1 MRPAEGNGNTKS
13 MQPAPASPRAISP
26 SVNGWSAEYLD
37 SEYARFKADPS
48 SVPVDLQA
56 FFQGF
61 DLAMA
66 DGAVRGAG
74 VAAGPPSEF
83 QRRVD
88 GLMAAYRGRGHLAA
102 QLDPFGRARPRP
114 PELELAYHGL
124 SEADHQRTIL
134 TQVHGLPSTTTLRE
148 AIAYLEATYC
158 GTTALEF
165 MHVNNA
171 QEREWFLRK
180 FEAAEGHIPLTRDQK
195 IAVFDQLA
203 QSQTFETFVG
213 VRYGPAYKWFSLEGS
228 TSLIPMVEQMID
240 HSTTLGVEEIVLG
253 MPHRGRVNVLNSVM
267 GKTFEQV
274 FTEFEDNWEAGYLDG
289 GGDVKYHRGYSITR
303 TMPSGKQVRMAM
315 ASNPSH
321 LESVDGVVLGRTRA
335 KQRLRNDT
343 ERRRVIPLLMHG
355 DGAVA
360 GQGMVAETLN
370 MSQLEGYTVG
380 GTPHIVVNNLIA
392 FTTLPEDD
400 RSTTYCTDIAKS
412 IEAPVFHVNG
422 EDPEACA
429 AVARLAVEYRQEFRK
444 DIFIDLWCYRKYGH
458 NEGDEQSYTQ
468 PQLAALIK
476 NRKTTLAIYTEKL
489 VAEGVM
495 TQAEADAKTDRLKDV
510 LDKAMAK
517 AKASPQMPTIDP
529 GNDRW
534 KGVTGDYTF
543 APVETAV
550 PMSTI
555 SEVCAGLGHVPEGF
569 NLNTKLEK
577 LLQTRTDLPKSNQ
590 ISHADAELLAVGTL
604 LLDGIPVR
612 LSGQDSRRGTFSQRH
627 AVLRDFETGEP
638 YIPLNNLREMGVPA
652 TDHEAGTKGKDGKP
666 RQARFCVYDSPLSEV
681 SVLAFDYGYSLAD
694 PRMLVMWEAQFGDF
708 ANGAQ
713 VMIDQYLA
721 SGELKWNRWSG
732 LVLLLPHGYE
742 ANGPE
747 HSSCRLER
755 FLLLC
760 ADDNM
765 QIVNCSTAAQMF
777 HVLRR
782 QVMRPFRKPLVVAS
796 PKRMLRTVTSTV
808 EELTTGA
815 FREMLDDPAFAKDG
829 GGGWDRKGVSR
840 VVLCS
845 GKVYYELA
853 ERRKVSGR
861 QDVAIVRIE
870 QLYPFNQQMMSDI
883 LARYPKKAEVVYVQ
897 EEPRN
902 AGCYLYVADVFRS
915 NFSIEL
921 KYIGR
926 DPSATPAVGSKHA
939 DLIQQE
945 AVIAAAIGPAPG
957 QTEKKLE
964 GRPAAKEPAK
974 SRDAVPQPA
983 R

>member
-1 MRPAEGNGNTKS
+1 MRPAEGNGNTTS
-13 MQPAPASPRAISP
+13 MQPAPPTGPRGISQ
-26 SVNGWSAEYLD
+26 SVNSWNAEYLD
-37 SEYARFKADPS
+37 GEYARFKADPA
-48 SVPVDLQA
+48 SVPADLQS

-66 DGAVRGAG
+66 DGAARGPSTGA
-74 VAAGPPSEF
+74 PSEF

-88 GLMAAYRGRGHLAA
+88 ALIAAYRSRGHLAA

-114 PELELAYHGL
+114 AELELSSHGL
-124 SEADHQRTIL
+124 TEADLSRPIL
-134 TQVHGLPSTTTLRE
+134 AQVKGLPATPTLRDT
-148 AIAYLEATYC
+148 IAYLEATYC
-158 GTTALEF
+158 GSIALEF
-165 MHVNNA
+165 THVNNNE
-171 QEREWFLRK
+171 EREWFLQN
-180 FEAAEGHIPLTRDQK
+180 FEAAQGRVALTREQK
-195 IAVFDQLA
+195 VAIFDQIA
-203 QSQTFETFVG
+203 QSQTFESFVG
-213 VRYGPAYKWFSLEGS
+213 IRYGPSYKWFSLEGS

-240 HSTTLGVEEIVLG
+240 RSTTLGVEEIVLG
-253 MPHRGRVNVLNSVM
+253 MPHRGRVNVLNAVM
-267 GKTFEQV
+267 GKSFEQV
-274 FTEFEDNWEAGYLDG
+274 FTEFEDNWEAGFLDG

-303 TMPSGKQVRMAM
+303 TMPSGKPIRLAM

-400 RSTTYCTDIAKS
+400 RSTTYCTDIAKA

-429 AVARLAVEYRQEFRK
+429 AVARLAVEYRQQFRK

-476 NRKTTLAIYTEKL
+476 NRKTTLASYTEKL
-489 VAEGVM
+489 VGEGVL
-495 TQAEADAKTDRLKDV
+495 TQAEADAKTNRLKET
-510 LDKAMAK
+510 LEAAMAK
-517 AKASPQMPTIDP
+517 AKREPQMPTIDP

-534 KGVTGDYTF
+534 RGVAGGYSF
-543 APVETAV
+543 EPVETAV

-555 SEVCAGLGHVPEGF
+555 NEICSGLARVPEGF
-569 NLNTKLEK
+569 NLNPKLEK
-577 LLQTRTDLPKSNQ
+577 LLQTRGELPKANQ

-627 AVLRDFETGEP
+627 AVLRDFNTGEP

-652 TDHEAGTKGKDGKP
+652 TDHEAGTRGKDGKP

-694 PRMLVMWEAQFGDF
+694 PKMLVMWEAQFGDF

-713 VMIDQYLA
+713 VIIDQYLA
-721 SGELKWNRWSG
+721 SSELKWNRWSG

-742 ANGPE
+742 AAGPE

-760 ADDNM
+760 ADDNL
-765 QIVNCSTAAQMF
+765 QVVNCSTAAQMF

-782 QVMRPFRKPLVVAS
+782 QVLRPFRKPLVIAT
-796 PKRMLRTVTSTV
+796 PKRMLRTVTSSV
-808 EELTTGA
+808 EELTTGT
-815 FREMLDDPAFAKDG
+815 FREMLDDPAFAKDA

-853 ERRKVSGR
+853 ERRKATGR
-861 QDVAIVRIE
+861 QDVALIRIE
-870 QLYPFNQQMMSDI
+870 QLYPFNHQLMTDI
-883 LARYPKKAEVVYVQ
+883 LARYPKKAEMVYVQ

-902 AGCYLYVADVFRS
+902 AGCYLYVADVFRQ
-915 NFSIEL
+915 NFGTEL

-926 DPSATPAVGSKHA
+926 DQSATPAVGSKHA

-945 AVIAAAIGPAPG
+945 AVIAAAVGSSPEKKTELKPT
-957 QTEKKLE
+957 TEK
-964 GRPAAKEPAK
+964 PAK
-974 SRDAVPQPA
+974 AGRDAVAQPA
-983 R
+983 RS